1 MEDIFNIVE
10 IFYSVE
16 GEGSFVGYP
25 TVFVRLEGCNLR
37 CEWCDTT
44 YSYDGKTFKQL
55 SLKKIIEEIKKYRTK
70 RVCITGGEP
79 LLTKNVDTLIKAVVK
94 EGYYLIIETN
104 GTVFNNRV
112 EEALKSVYPNFYLVV
127 SPKPEVKYNINQS
140 LLKYINEFKFVVD
153 EYITLKDILKYE
165 SLYKLKPLILQPERN
180 KKEFI
185 KKALK
190 LQEELLKKDIEARVI
205 PQCQKFMGL
214 M

>member
-1 MEDIFNIVE
+1 MEDIFNVVE

-16 GEGSFVGYP
+16 GEGSFIGYP

-55 SLKKIIEEIKKYRTK
+55 SLKKIIDEIKKYKAK

-79 LLTKNVDTLIKAVVK
+79 LLNKNVDTLIKTVVK

-104 GTVFNNRV
+104 GTVFNNIV

-127 SPKPEVKYNINQS
+127 SPKPEVKYDINKS

-153 EYITLKDILKYE
+153 KYITLKDILKYKN
-165 SLYKLKPLILQPERN
+165 LYKLKPLILQPESN
-180 KKEFI
+180 KKKFI

-190 LQEELLKKDIEARVI
+190 LQEELLDKDIEARVI
-205 PQCQKFMGL
+205 PQCQKFMGVK
-214 M
+214 

>member
-1 MEDIFNIVE
+1 MEKIFNIVE

-16 GEGSFVGYP
+16 GEGSFIGYP

-37 CEWCDTT
+37 CDWCDTT

-79 LLTKNVDTLIKAVVK
+79 LLTKDVDTLIKAVVN
-94 EGYYLIIETN
+94 EDYYLIIETN
-104 GTVFNNRV
+104 GTVFSNRV

-127 SPKPEVKYNINQS
+127 SPKPEVKYKINQS

-153 EYITLKDILKYE
+153 GYISLKDILKYE
-165 SLYKLKPLILQPERN
+165 KLYRLRPLILQPESN

-190 LQEELLKKDIEARVI
+190 LQEELLEKNIEARVI

-214 M
+214 K